1 MKEEKKWWGIKGM
14 GMGRGLGMGMGMG
27 MGMKYWMGKKQE
39 VP

>member
-14 GMGRGLGMGMGMG
+14 GMGMGLGMGMGMG

>member
-14 GMGRGLGMGMGMG
+14 GMGMGLG